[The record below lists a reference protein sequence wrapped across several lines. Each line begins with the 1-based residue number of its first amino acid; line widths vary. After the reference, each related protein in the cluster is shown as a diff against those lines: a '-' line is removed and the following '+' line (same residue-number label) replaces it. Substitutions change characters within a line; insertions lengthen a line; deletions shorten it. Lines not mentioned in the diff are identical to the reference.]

1 MVIIEVQRIKMK
13 TIISKVADCLYNIT
27 AGAILISIFQN
38 EKNSYLVSVVGFLCA
53 TFMAWIA
60 NRLEK

>member
-1 MVIIEVQRIKMK
+1 MK
-13 TIISKVADCLYNIT
+13 TIISKVSDCLYNIT